1 MVLTTP
7 KRSLTC
13 IEVMHLQ
20 YLFFS
25 NVFLPS
31 LFSLSELLTQ
41 TDIVSYFESC
51 AGKRTLTR
59 M

>member
-7 KRSLTC
+7 KRSLAC

-25 NVFLPS
+25 NVFYH